1 MREQRGLGGARGIGS
16 QQPRP
21 VIPKNGPR
29 CLCHRRQ
36 LGCSHSSHRGQC
48 EEDPS
53 LVHFAPGSEAARARM
68 QAMGKL
74 SVPCETTIIGSRSL
88 VKRRAERNI
97 NVYIVVITA
106 KLHEAGTREHT
117 FGAGLE
123 KDQNRRQIAFPLPC
137 PMFTILCPRGKHQ
150 G

>member
-1 MREQRGLGGARGIGS
+1 VAKVY
-16 QQPRP
+16 P
-21 VIPKNGPR
+21 
-29 CLCHRRQ
+29 
-36 LGCSHSSHRGQC
+36 
-48 EEDPS
+48 
-53 LVHFAPGSEAARARM
+53 AA
-68 QAMGKL
+68 
-74 SVPCETTIIGSRSL
+74 IIGSRSL

-150 G
+150 GLLSLLLFKGFAAMQFPSETMTELVMPFGKYLMHSTR